1 MVVMMMMMNRRGTIW
16 LQRLHSHHLHQS
28 HGQHPIPRVG
38 KNWDCYL
45 QTFKKT
51 ILRTQVSSQLWNKQ
65 QTNINHNLKQ
75 HNKKT
80 KKNTDFFFR
89 TSSIHIS
96 ISPTPFPASSPPRNV
111 PAPHHR
117 LLPWRNR
124 RQAGLPEPWPA
135 PRGVP
140 QHWAP
145 QPSPVGQEDLAAAP
159 TEIRVGRYCWWN
171 KIRLT
176 MLILENIPI
185 FHRVFIDH
193 RWCRIVYLSVHVC
206 QLCSGERSN

>member
-1 MVVMMMMMNRRGTIW
+1 MNRRGTIW

-80 KKNTDFFFR
+80 KKTLSFFF
-89 TSSIHIS
+89 
-96 ISPTPFPASSPPRNV
+96 A
-111 PAPHHR
+111 
-117 LLPWRNR
+117 LLPSTFPFLPLRSQLLLHRATSQHRTIGFYRGGTAAKPGCQSRGRRPVACRSTEHRN
-124 RQAGLPEPWPA
+124 QVPWA
-135 PRGVP
+135 K
-140 QHWAP
+140 
-145 QPSPVGQEDLAAAP
+145 
-159 TEIRVGRYCWWN
+159 
-171 KIRLT
+171 KILLQLLRK
-176 MLILENIPI
+176 
-185 FHRVFIDH
+185 
-193 RWCRIVYLSVHVC
+193 SV
-206 QLCSGERSN
+206 